1 MQTSIK
7 WIIRLSTLSLC
18 FILFGI
24 MYSGVSYAAESDN
37 AVSVSGKVI
46 DRQGLPV
53 KDATVKYWLDY
64 GNKEH
69 SVETDESGNYRIIES
84 VENYTV
90 FTFSVEAEGYVP
102 YRHYTSY
109 SLRGGEQIQ
118 LDFRIYEP
126 STIVGTVK
134 DQAGRPVPDARI
146 KVTSV
151 FDRIVKTDQQGR
163 YAVTGIDYAYNPN
176 IAIWVDADGYM
187 LYEQDRLGVR
197 EEEP

>member
-24 MYSGVSYAAESDN
+24 MYSGVSYATESDN

-109 SLRGGEQIQ
+109 SLRG
-118 LDFRIYEP
+118 RAN
-126 STIVGTVK
+126 TT
-134 DQAGRPVPDARI
+134 
-146 KVTSV
+146 
-151 FDRIVKTDQQGR
+151 
-163 YAVTGIDYAYNPN
+163 
-176 IAIWVDADGYM
+176 
-187 LYEQDRLGVR
+187 
-197 EEEP
+197 